1 MSKNVFILGAGTSKH
16 TGAPLMNN
24 FLDVAEDLLKENK
37 IEDKFKEDFKC
48 IFQAIAALKPIFYG
62 AKIDLDNIEN
72 LFAAFEMG
80 KLINEIPGLPS
91 EKIETLTNSIKR
103 FIYITLEKSVLFKVQ
118 DERIYPSDNYTSFVN
133 LIDEINEQGL
143 GENKCSI
150 ITFNY
155 DIALDFALHCYGK
168 SINYGLPKEKNSN
181 SIYLLKLHGSLNW
194 AKCPEC
200 GQIIPWHLYQF
211 FSKYQYLFLKN
222 GIPAIIDIASKLP
235 LSGLKCCN
243 KEIKA
248 EPFLVPPVWSKT
260 TYYQGISYIW
270 GKAAKE
276 LSDAENIFISGY
288 SLTESDMFFRYLFAL
303 SATKANRIKRFWVF
317 DPDESGIVCKR
328 FEDFLGYG
336 LKNRF
341 RFVNKE
347 FGQSINIIKKE
358 LL

>member
-48 IFQAIAALKPIFYG
+48 IFQTISALKPIYYG

-72 LFAAFEMG
+72 IFAALEMG
-80 KLINEIPGLPS
+80 KLINEIPGLLP

-103 FIYITLEKSVLFKVQ
+103 FIYITLEKSVKFQVQ
-118 DERIYPSDNYTSFVN
+118 DERVCSSDIYSSFVN
-133 LIDEINEQGL
+133 LIDEINKQGL
-143 GENKCSI
+143 RENKCSI

-155 DIALDFALHCYGK
+155 DIALDFAFHLNGK
-168 SINYGLPKEKNSN
+168 SINYRLPKENISN
-181 SIYLLKLHGSLNW
+181 SINLLKLHGSLNW
-194 AKCPEC
+194 TKCPEC
-200 GQIIPWHLYQF
+200 GQIVPWYLFQF
-211 FSKYQYLFLKN
+211 FSKNHYPFLEN
-222 GIPAIIDIASKLP
+222 GRPVIIDIASKLP
-235 LSGLKCCN
+235 ISGLKCCN
-243 KEIKA
+243 KEIKS

-260 TYYQGISYIW
+260 VYYQGISHVW
-270 GKAAKE
+270 ESAAKE
-276 LSDAENIFISGY
+276 LSEAENIFVSGY

-317 DPDESGIVCKR
+317 DPDESGVVNKR
-328 FEDFLGYG
+328 FEEFIGYG

-341 RFVNKE
+341 RFLNKE
-347 FGQSINIIKKE
+347 FGPAIEIIKKE